1 MQVQTQIH
9 PSAVIEPGA
18 QLGVG
23 VEIGP
28 FCSVGAD
35 VVLGDGVK
43 LISHV
48 SIAGATTLGA
58 DCTVF
63 PTATLGQLPQNRAHK
78 GGRTAL
84 TIGRN
89 CTIREG
95 VTMHLGTDTSRG
107 ATTVG
112 DNGNFLAFC
121 HVGHDC
127 DVGNNV
133 TFANG
138 VLLGGHCEIGDFV
151 ILGGLVA
158 LHQFTRIGHHAFI
171 GGMTGVYGDVIPYGM
186 AIGNRASLRGLNV
199 VGMKRS
205 GLPRSEILALRKAYK
220 MIFDRERPVSENLV
234 TVREAFADSATVG
247 EVVAFLTDREKRP
260 FIVPRLGRAA
270 ADDDD
275 DES

>member
-9 PSAVIEPGA
+9 PSAVIEAGA

-28 FCSVGAD
+28 FCSVGPD

-48 SIAGATTLGA
+48 SISGATTLGA
-58 DCTVF
+58 GCTVF

-78 GGRTAL
+78 GGRTTL

-220 MIFDRERPVSENLV
+220 MIFDRERPVSENLA
-234 TVREAFADSATVG
+234 TVREVFADSATVG
-247 EVVAFLTDREKRP
+247 DVVAFLTDREKRP

-275 DES
+275 DEA